1 MPSKDIKTGN
11 PGVQPISSRMFKTG
25 WNNRHPILA
34 LKDDDEFN
42 GTPITRYPS
51 QSVATDHMCTTVQT
65 WQRDARSGLTDHNQ
79 LTSLI
84 DCMCSSTHL
93 EMHLMSF
100 LSSAT
105 YLTGT
110 SVSCCSARILCG
122 VASLINTVITGYHGV
137 CIMSCALTPTW
148 IYIPMS

>member
-11 PGVQPISSRMFKTG
+11 PGVQPISSRMFKPG
-25 WNNRHPILA
+25 WSNRHPVLA
-34 LKDDDEFN
+34 LKDDYEFN
-42 GTPITRYPS
+42 GTPIHDPS
-51 QSVATDHMCTTVQT
+51 QLVAMDHMYTAVQT

-100 LSSAT
+100 LPSAT

-110 SVSCCSARILCG
+110 PVSCCSARILCRA
-122 VASLINTVITGYHGV
+122 ASLINTVITGYHGV
-137 CIMSCALTPTW
+137 CIMLVQ
-148 IYIPMS
+148 